1 MRGRSARAL
10 SGDVVFW
17 LLFGAYALG
26 GILVLFQGVG
36 AAVASAVP
44 SFHAELHVR
53 GLETGMAARTAQR
66 MADASHD
73 VTSGAQVALDYGFSI
88 VNLALAGFLLWLRP
102 RERTS
107 RLLAVGLVGTAG
119 IFNLTAQHTF
129 EVLPLFPWEVTAHA
143 GAHVLAGL
151 AYVAALVLFPD
162 GRPVPRWRPSA
173 LGALYLPVTVGAV
186 GLTLRVG
193 EGARPASLLLFF
205 GLLIPV
211 AGVAAQAYRFERSAT
226 AAAHQQARL
235 LFWALLPA
243 LVVGVFF
250 AVTRGALGTLAPSF
264 AGRHLPEQPVLL
276 FRIFQPVFA
285 IIPAALFAGLLRYRL
300 WDIDRILNRT
310 LVYGLVTG
318 LLGGAYF
325 GVVVVF
331 QRVFSLV
338 DSDLAVAVSTL
349 AVAAAFH
356 PLRRRIQGFVDRRF
370 YRSRYD
376 AARTIEGFS
385 ARLRDEVDLEA
396 LTRALEGVVVE
407 TMRPCHV
414 SLWLRDGAPGLTTP
428 TNGDRPVT
436 ERVTVR

>member
-1 MRGRSARAL
+1 MTTRRERATDVRRVTA
-10 SGDVVFW
+10 GDIVFFA
-17 LLFGAYALG
+17 LFGAYAAG
-26 GILVLFQGVG
+26 GILVLLQGAG
-36 AAVASAVP
+36 AALASALP
-44 SFHAELHVR
+44 SLHDDLHVR
-53 GLETGMAARTAQR
+53 ALGTGALARAAQR

-73 VTSGAQVALDYGFSI
+73 VGSGTQVVFDYAFSV

-102 RERTS
+102 RDRTS
-107 RLLAVGLVGTAG
+107 RLLAIGLVGTAG
-119 IFNLTAQHTF
+119 VFNLTAQHTF
-129 EVLPLFPWEVTAHA
+129 EILPLFRWETVAHA
-143 GAHVLAGL
+143 GAHILAGVS
-151 AYVAALVLFPD
+151 YVAALVLFPD

-173 LGALYLPVTVGAV
+173 LAVLYLPATIGAAV
-186 GLTLRVG
+186 LTLRVG
-193 EGARPASLLLFF
+193 GSARPASLLLFF

-211 AGVAAQAYRFERSAT
+211 TGVAAQAYRFERSPT

-243 LVVGVFF
+243 LIVGASFVL
-250 AVTRGALGTLAPSF
+250 TRGALQTVAPSF

-285 IIPAALFAGLLRYRL
+285 IIPAALFVGILRYRL

-325 GVVVVF
+325 GVVVLF
-331 QRVFSLV
+331 QRVFDLV
-338 DSDLAVAVSTL
+338 DSDLAVAASTL

-376 AARTIEGFS
+376 AARTIESFS
-385 ARLRDEVDLEA
+385 ARLRDEVDLGSLE
-396 LTRALEGVVVE
+396 RALEGVVVE
-407 TMRPCHV
+407 TMQPCQV
-414 SLWLRDGAPGLTTP
+414 SLWLRNPPPQVDGV
-428 TNGDRPVT
+428 TNG
-436 ERVTVR
+436 

>member
-1 MRGRSARAL
+1 MRARSARAL
-10 SGDVVFW
+10 SGDLAFF
-17 LLFGAYALG
+17 LLFGVYALG
-26 GILVLFQGVG
+26 GILVLLQGVG
-36 AAVASAVP
+36 SAVASAVP
-44 SFHAELHVR
+44 SFHEELHVR
-53 GLETGMAARTAQR
+53 ALQTGFPARAAQR

-73 VTSGAQVALDYGFSI
+73 VTSGAQVALDYGFSV

-102 RERTS
+102 GDRTS
-107 RLLAVGLVGTAG
+107 RLLAIGLVGTAG
-119 IFNLTAQHTF
+119 IFNLTAQHAF
-129 EVLPLFPWEVTAHA
+129 EILPLFGWEAGAHA
-143 GAHVLAGL
+143 GAHILAGL
-151 AYVAALVLFPD
+151 SYVAALVLFPD
-162 GRPVPRWRPSA
+162 GRPVPRWRPAA
-173 LGALYLPVTVGAV
+173 LGALYLPATLGAV
-186 GLTLRVG
+186 ILTLRVG

-211 AGVAAQAYRFERSAT
+211 AGVAAQAYRFERSPT

-243 LVVGVFF
+243 LLVGASF
-250 AVTRGALGTLAPSF
+250 AVTRGAIQTLAPSF

-285 IIPAALFAGLLRYRL
+285 IIPAALFAGILRYRL

-349 AVAAAFH
+349 AVAAAFR
-356 PLRRRIQGFVDRRF
+356 PLRRWIQGFVDRRF

-376 AARTIEGFS
+376 AARTIEAFS
-385 ARLRDEVDLEA
+385 ARLRDEVDLQA
-396 LTRALEGVVVE
+396 LTRALEGVVVD
-407 TMRPCHV
+407 TMQPCHV
-414 SLWLRDGAPGLTTP
+414 SLWLRDAPSDLDVRA
-428 TNGDRPVT
+428 NGERPVT
-436 ERVTVR
+436 QGVTIR